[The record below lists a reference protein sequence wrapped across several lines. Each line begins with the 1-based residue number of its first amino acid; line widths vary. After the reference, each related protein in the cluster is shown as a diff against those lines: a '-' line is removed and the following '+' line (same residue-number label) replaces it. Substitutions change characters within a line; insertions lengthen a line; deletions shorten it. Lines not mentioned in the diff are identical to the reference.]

1 MYRRYK
7 FVLLLICLIWM
18 APINA
23 QLKLS
28 VNAPSIV
35 EANPSYFQIKYTLN
49 SDYAISFEDISDFHF
64 STADFTQLSKP
75 GYSIRKE
82 DININGRARTNCS
95 VTITCTLRP
104 KAKGTFIISPAS
116 VHVKGKTYKS
126 KAVKIRVADNAQG
139 NGNRASSS
147 QKKKTQCAPREQAC
161 PKKISA

>member
-28 VNAPSIV
+28 VNAPSVV

-64 STADFTQLSKP
+64 LLPTS
-75 GYSIRKE
+75 R
-82 DININGRARTNCS
+82 
-95 VTITCTLRP
+95 
-104 KAKGTFIISPAS
+104 
-116 VHVKGKTYKS
+116 
-126 KAVKIRVADNAQG
+126 
-139 NGNRASSS
+139 SSLNLAIVS
-147 QKKKTQCAPREQAC
+147 EKKTSTSTVGQEQIAR
-161 PKKISA
+161 

>member
-1 MYRRYK
+1 MT
-7 FVLLLICLIWM
+7 
-18 APINA
+18 PINA

-28 VNAPSIV
+28 VNAPSVV

-104 KAKGTFIISPAS
+104 KAKGTFTISPAS

-126 KAVKIRVADNAQG
+126 KAVKIRVTDNAQG
-139 NGNRASSS
+139 NGTERPPARTTRR
-147 QKKKTQCAPREQAC
+147 KKKTQCAPREQAC